1 RLTAGPGGS
10 LATLHAASAAQAL
23 RRIETLAL
31 MADVGLPHEAIR
43 DQVGAA
49 IELVVHQRRMPDGRR
64 EIACVAEVVRRV
76 GAVGV
81 RELYVAGESGRPL
94 LRPSEGRLAD
104 RLR

>member
-10 LATLHAASAAQAL
+10 LATLHAASAAEAL

-49 IELVVHQRRMPDGRR
+49 IELVVYQKRMPDGSRAV
-64 EIACVAEVVRRV
+64 ACVAEVVRRA

-81 RELYVAGESGRPL
+81 RELYAPGGELIRPL
-94 LRPSEGRLAD
+94 DGRLAD
-104 RLR
+104 

>member
-31 MADVGLPHEAIR
+31 MAGVGLPHEAIR

-49 IELVVHQRRMPDGRR
+49 IELVVHQRRIPDGGRA
-64 EIACVAEVVRRV
+64 IASVAEVVRRA
-76 GAVGV
+76 GGVGV
-81 RELYVAGESGRPL
+81 RELYVSGKRELAP
-94 LRPSEGRLAD
+94 PADGRLAD
-104 RLR
+104 